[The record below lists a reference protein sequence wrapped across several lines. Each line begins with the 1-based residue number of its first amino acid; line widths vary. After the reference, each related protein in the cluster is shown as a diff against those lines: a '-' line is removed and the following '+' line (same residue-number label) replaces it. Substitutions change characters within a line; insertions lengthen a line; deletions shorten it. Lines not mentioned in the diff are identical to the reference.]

1 MHHPVVENDSRSF
14 DFHDFVDYGR
24 ASGPHSMISRF
35 DGPDC
40 RGLNAELPI
49 AFRRAQCAG
58 GSTCCAPRGWPWRST
73 ERSTFGRRRVPSG
86 PTQGPDA
93 SGERYFVLRFAEDVG
108 EELDLVL
115 DTIVRT
121 LSHRLLS
128 RDLTQP
134 LNFLQAS
141 GS

>member
-1 MHHPVVENDSRSF
+1 MLCAARVAVE
-14 DFHDFVDYGR
+14 VD
-24 ASGPHSMISRF
+24 
-35 DGPDC
+35 
-40 RGLNAELPI
+40 
-49 AFRRAQCAG
+49 RAQHL
-58 GSTCCAPRGWPWRST
+58 S
-73 ERSTFGRRRVPSG
+73 ERRRVPSG

-121 LSHRLLS
+121 LSHRLQS

-134 LNFLQAS
+134 LMLSQAS
-141 GS
+141 RS